1 MSDCTESH
9 ESTPFEDVDEKIII
23 ACDPGSNGGISV
35 GYHFKG
41 KPPLCTAY
49 KIPMSPLALVNLMWN
64 LNQWPAD
71 IRRYCYLEKVHSMP
85 GQGVKSTFTFGKNF
99 GRMEVALQ
107 MLLDD
112 GDEVRY
118 VTPQHWMKT
127 LDCMTGG
134 DKNVTKRKAQELFP
148 EIKVTHAI
156 ADALLIGEYAR
167 RDIEE
172 REKDD

>member
-1 MSDCTESH
+1 
-9 ESTPFEDVDEKIII
+9 
-23 ACDPGSNGGISV
+23 
-35 GYHFKG
+35 
-41 KPPLCTAY
+41 
-49 KIPMSPLALVNLMWN
+49 
-64 LNQWPAD
+64 
-71 IRRYCYLEKVHSMP
+71 
-85 GQGVKSTFTFGKNF
+85 
-99 GRMEVALQ
+99 
-107 MLLDD
+107 
-112 GDEVRY
+112 
-118 VTPQHWMKT
+118 MKT